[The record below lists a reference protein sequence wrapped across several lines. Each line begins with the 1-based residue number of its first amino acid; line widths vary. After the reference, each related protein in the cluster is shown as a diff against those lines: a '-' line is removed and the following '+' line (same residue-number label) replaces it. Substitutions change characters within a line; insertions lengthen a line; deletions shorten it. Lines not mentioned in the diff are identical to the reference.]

1 MRVLI
6 LLLMFLLPGLS
17 QAQPGDDLFAPR
29 GATQTD
35 FLPVEKAF
43 RFTWE
48 RLDDG
53 QVQLRWQIAPGYY
66 LYQKRLRFDGLDPAL
81 QPQLPPGESHS
92 DEFFGES
99 QVYRQSL
106 ELTLPAAAAGQLRL
120 GWQGCA
126 DAGLCY
132 PPQSQALDLGGTGPA
147 AAVAGTSGEVAEDQ
161 GLAGSLQA
169 GNLAWSLLLFFGL
182 GLLLAFAPCSLPML
196 PILAGLVVGSG
207 ARPRRGL
214 LLAGS

>member
-6 LLLMFLLPGLS
+6 LLLMLLLPGLS

-106 ELTLPAAAAGQLRL
+106 ELTLPAAAAAARPGRVRRS
-120 GWQGCA
+120 
-126 DAGLCY
+126 AGA
-132 PPQSQALDLGGTGPA
+132 SGTGSSPA
-147 AAVAGTSGEVAEDQ
+147 RSASAVAPG
-161 GLAGSLQA
+161 
-169 GNLAWSLLLFFGL
+169 
-182 GLLLAFAPCSLPML
+182 
-196 PILAGLVVGSG
+196 
-207 ARPRRGL
+207 RRRG
-214 LLAGS
+214 APR

>member
-6 LLLMFLLPGLS
+6 LLLMLLLPGLS

-169 GNLAWSLLLFFGL
+169 GNLAWSL
-182 GLLLAFAPCSLPML
+182 
-196 PILAGLVVGSG
+196 
-207 ARPRRGL
+207 
-214 LLAGS
+214 

>member
-1 MRVLI
+1 M
-6 LLLMFLLPGLS
+6 
-17 QAQPGDDLFAPR
+17 
-29 GATQTD
+29 
-35 FLPVEKAF
+35 EKAF

-120 GWQGCA
+120 GWQG
-126 DAGLCY
+126 L
-132 PPQSQALDLGGTGPA
+132 
-147 AAVAGTSGEVAEDQ
+147 
-161 GLAGSLQA
+161 
-169 GNLAWSLLLFFGL
+169 
-182 GLLLAFAPCSLPML
+182 
-196 PILAGLVVGSG
+196 
-207 ARPRRGL
+207 R
-214 LLAGS
+214 